1 MKYVSTRG
9 GEVVGLSDAICRG
22 SAPDGG
28 LYVPRTLPRA
38 DGALLHASLPLAE
51 LAALLLAPFFEGD
64 RLAAE
69 LPGICAEAFDFP
81 VPLVIPDP
89 ARPGLRALEL
99 FHGPTGAF
107 KDFGTR
113 FLMGALD
120 RLASEDDPF
129 TVLVATSGDTGGAAA
144 QAAEGRKG
152 VRLAVLYPK
161 GRVSA
166 FQEHQLTCWND
177 PVRAFRVDGDFDAC
191 QALVKATFGD
201 AGLSRRFRL
210 TSANSINIVRLLPQM
225 VYLADAALKVWRAS
239 GTVPGLIIPSGNLG
253 HGLAALYARA
263 MGLPIGPVVV
273 ATNANATLHDW
284 SQTGVYRPRAS
295 VATLANA
302 MDIGTPSNFERLDQL
317 SPDQR
322 AIGVECVDDDAI
334 RIRIR
339 DDFDRSGYVWCP
351 HSAVAA
357 EAWHRLPEAAREQR
371 VWIAAATAHP
381 YKFADIVEPLIGQ
394 PVAPSEPLTGVLSRP
409 SRTREL
415 RPDMAALSAA
425 LSEVFPS
432 TAQLARQV

>member
-9 GEVVGLSDAICRG
+9 GQPVRLSEAICQG
-22 SAPDGG
+22 GAPGGG
-28 LYVPRTLPRA
+28 LFVPQSLPRIA
-38 DGALLHASLPLAE
+38 PRDLEAELPLAD
-51 LAALLLAPFFEGD
+51 LAVRLLEPFFADDALE
-64 RLAAE
+64 AY
-69 LPGICAEAFDFP
+69 LPALCSQAFDFP
-81 VPLVIPDP
+81 VPLTIPDP

-120 RLASEDDPF
+120 HLAGSGNPF

-152 VRLAVLYPK
+152 VQLAVLYPK
-161 GRVSA
+161 GRVSP
-166 FQEHQLTCWND
+166 FQEHQLTCWTA
-177 PVRAFRVDGDFDAC
+177 PVRAFRVHGDFDAC
-191 QALVKATFGD
+191 QALVKQAFADD
-201 AGLSRRFRL
+201 ALVRRFRL

-225 VYLADAALKVWRAS
+225 VYLAEASLRAWRSS

-263 MGLPIGPVVV
+263 IGLPIGPVVI

-284 SQTGVYRPRAS
+284 NRTGVYRPRPS
-295 VATLANA
+295 VVTLANA
-302 MDIGTPSNFERLDQL
+302 MDIGTPSNFERLDHL
-317 SPDQR
+317 ASDQR
-322 AIGVECVDDDAI
+322 AISVERVDDDAI
-334 RIRIR
+334 RARIR
-339 DDFDRSGYVWCP
+339 NDFERTGYIWCP
-351 HSAVAA
+351 HSAIAA

-394 PVAPSEPLTGVLSRP
+394 AVQPSAPLAAVMGRP
-409 SRTREL
+409 STVDEMKAGMDAL
-415 RPDMAALSAA
+415 TAALSGAFFTPA
-425 LSEVFPS
+425 IPEGAV
-432 TAQLARQV
+432 

>member
-9 GEVVGLSDAICRG
+9 SQPARLSEAICQG
-22 SAPDGG
+22 SAPGGG
-28 LYVPRTLPRA
+28 LFIPQSLPRMTLE
-38 DGALLHASLPLAE
+38 DLGPDLSLAGLAE
-51 LAALLLAPFFEGD
+51 RLLGPFFED
-64 RLAAE
+64 DALEAH
-69 LPGICAEAFDFP
+69 LPSLCAGAFDFP
-81 VPLVIPDP
+81 VPLTIPDP

-120 RLASEDDPF
+120 HLGAEDDPF

-152 VRLAVLYPK
+152 VRLAVLYPE
-161 GRVSA
+161 GRVSR

-177 PVRAFRVDGDFDAC
+177 PVRAYRVSGDFDAC
-191 QALVKATFGD
+191 QALVKQAFADET
-201 AGLSRRFRL
+201 LVRRFRL

-225 VYLADAALKVWRAS
+225 VYLADAALKAWRAS

-253 HGLAALYARA
+253 HGLAALYARS
-263 MGLPIGPVVV
+263 MGLPIGPVVI
-273 ATNANATLHDW
+273 ATNANATLHEW
-284 SQTGVYRPRAS
+284 NQTGVYRPRPS

-302 MDIGTPSNFERLDQL
+302 MDIGTPSNFERLDHL
-317 SPDQR
+317 ASDQR
-322 AIGVECVDDDAI
+322 AISVELVDDDAI
-334 RIRIR
+334 RARIR
-339 DDFDRSGYVWCP
+339 NDFERTGYIWCP
-351 HSAVAA
+351 HSAIAA

-394 PVAPSEPLTGVLSRP
+394 AIEPSTPLKAVIDRP
-409 SRTREL
+409 SRVDEL
-415 RPDMAALSAA
+415 AANSGALANALAA
-425 LSEVFPS
+425 AFPY
-432 TAQLARQV
+432 TQAAAGHV